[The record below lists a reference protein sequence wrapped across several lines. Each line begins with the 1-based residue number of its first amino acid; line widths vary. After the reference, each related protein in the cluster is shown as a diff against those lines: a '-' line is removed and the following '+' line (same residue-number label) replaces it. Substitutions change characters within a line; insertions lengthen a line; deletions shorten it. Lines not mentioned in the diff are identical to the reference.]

1 MLLAKSPSKALQ
13 KLLVLQPIFIWI
25 QTINS
30 ISQHIN
36 KCYPNNPHR
45 PTIFLKTKYKLFFKI
60 SIFPWPIRPFFI
72 LVTQQTFISTGN
84 SVWKELPQGGGF
96 LILSLQDTFVVSNH
110 SWKQIFRGK
119 HKLPFRDPKDATTEI
134 WYKSLDFA
142 VAILIEADNPFLYI
156 TLSFASSLNASW
168 SALPLFNREN
178 VFRSCWKQQTGQP
191 VKPSYQW
198 LKIPLKY
205 EYSSTLSTSKWTVNI
220 EVVTCYPCLWN
231 RILQNILDM

>member
-1 MLLAKSPSKALQ
+1 MAYQTFFHPSHTANFYFYWSFCLEGTATRRGVSHPKSPGH
-13 KLLVLQPIFIWI
+13 FCC
-25 QTINS
+25 
-30 ISQHIN
+30 H
-36 KCYPNNPHR
+36 
-45 PTIFLKTKYKLFFKI
+45 
-60 SIFPWPIRPFFI
+60 
-72 LVTQQTFISTGN
+72 
-84 SVWKELPQGGGF
+84 
-96 LILSLQDTFVVSNH
+96 SNH

>member
-72 LVTQQTFISTGN
+72 LVTQQTFISTGH

-96 LILSLQDTFVVSNH
+96 LILSLQDTFVVIAIIAENRFSEENTNFH
-110 SWKQIFRGK
+110 SGIPKMLPVKFDTSLWTLQ
-119 HKLPFRDPKDATTEI
+119 LPF
-134 WYKSLDFA
+134 
-142 VAILIEADNPFLYI
+142 
-156 TLSFASSLNASW
+156 
-168 SALPLFNREN
+168 
-178 VFRSCWKQQTGQP
+178 
-191 VKPSYQW
+191 
-198 LKIPLKY
+198 
-205 EYSSTLSTSKWTVNI
+205 
-220 EVVTCYPCLWN
+220 
-231 RILQNILDM
+231 